1 VFYFLTFFEGFII
14 SFGLIT
20 ALGPQ
25 NAYVLRQGIRGRHA
39 VQVASVCFVADAVL
53 ITLGVMGVGRF
64 VSESPV
70 LAAWLGWGGVVF
82 LSWFAIKSIRS
93 AMHPEVLDAAKMED
107 AAGDAAGQ
115 GVKIAMLH
123 ATAFSL
129 LNPWAYLDTMVLIGG
144 ISVRYTDDAMRLA
157 FLVGAITASC
167 VWFYGLAF
175 GGKKAAPWFQKRS
188 TWRVLDSV
196 IAVIMIVVALNL
208 VRLQLTAA

>member
-1 VFYFLTFFEGFII
+1 MLYFLTLIEGFVI
-14 SFGLIT
+14 SISLIT

-39 VQVASVCFVADAVL
+39 IQVASVCFAADAVL
-53 ITLGVMGVGRF
+53 ITLGVMGIGRF
-64 VSESPV
+64 VSESPT

-82 LSWFAIKSIRS
+82 LTWFAIKSIR
-93 AMHPEVLDAAKMED
+93 AAINPEPLDAAYMEA

-123 ATAFSL
+123 AAAFSL
-129 LNPWAYLDTMVLIGG
+129 LNPWVYLDTMVLIGG
-144 ISVRYTDDAMRLA
+144 ISVRYAGDTLRLA
-157 FLVGAITASC
+157 FLIGAIAASG

-175 GGKKAAPWFQKRS
+175 GGKKAAPLFRKRS

-196 IAVIMIVVALNL
+196 IAGIMIMVAFNL
-208 VRLQLTAA
+208 ARLQLTSA